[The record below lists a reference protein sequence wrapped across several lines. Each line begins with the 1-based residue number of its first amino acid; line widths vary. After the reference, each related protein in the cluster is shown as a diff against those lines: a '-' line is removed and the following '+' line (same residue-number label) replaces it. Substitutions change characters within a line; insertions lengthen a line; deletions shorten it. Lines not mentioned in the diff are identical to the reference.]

1 MSSYKRIQPLS
12 VASEYIAGQ
21 TVDFMLT
28 FEGEAIIPGSLY
40 LEFELLADEAG
51 TALTGTTDVRF
62 DPFAG
67 AHALIREVTTTSRN
81 AGVLENLN
89 SYSRC
94 VKHRRVATNNVE
106 ELGTV
111 SSNSIELCLPSD
123 KLTQPLLAGDGFEG
137 KLPVCLYLQNCL
149 NFASGP
155 INYNKLGETRIRLT
169 LAPNAEFFHGT
180 AVTAN
185 TAYKLKNLRLNYRT
199 MPSVEDGPVVM
210 QVMTANRDVI
220 STSQQAI
227 ETLVPIVC
235 DAVSCSVIE
244 VAKEQSLTQNTL
256 LMQAPPSRPLPGF
269 GGNDTYYG
277 FNRVQYAVNSSET
290 ELQAYPLESREEVI
304 LNGLRVYQRGTGS
317 HCCTQDRWS
326 YDEQN
331 NNSDCYLFGTPF
343 TQAMDFRSSKFA
355 TELHSSIDAAPYA
368 VYQFFRGAI
377 TL

>member
-1 MSSYKRIQPLS
+1 MSAYKRIQPLS
-12 VASEYIAGQ
+12 VASEYKAGQ
-21 TVDFMLT
+21 TVDFLLT
-28 FEGEAIIPGSLY
+28 FEGEALVPGSLY
-40 LEFELLADEAG
+40 LEFNLAAKEAG
-51 TALTGTTDVRF
+51 VALDGTTDVRY

-67 AHALIREVTTTSRN
+67 AHGLIREITTTSRN

-89 SYSRC
+89 SYARC

-123 KLTQPLLAGDGFEG
+123 KLTQPMLAGDVHEQ

-180 AVTAN
+180 AVTN
-185 TAYKLKNLRLNYRT
+185 DTEYIISNLRLNYRT
-199 MPSVEDGPVVM
+199 MPAIEDGPVVM
-210 QVMTANRDVI
+210 QVMTSNRDVI
-220 STSQQAI
+220 STSQQTI

-235 DAVSCSVIE
+235 DAVSCSVIK
-244 VAKEQSLTQNTL
+244 VAKEQSLTDNTL
-256 LMQAPPSRPLPGF
+256 LMQAPPSRPLPGYS
-269 GGNDTYYG
+269 GNDTYYG

-331 NNSDCYLFGTPF
+331 NASDCYLFGTPF
-343 TQAMDFRSSKFA
+343 TQAMDFRSAKFA
-355 TELHSSIDAAPYA
+355 TELHSSIAADNYA
-368 VYQFFRGAI
+368 IYQFFRGAI